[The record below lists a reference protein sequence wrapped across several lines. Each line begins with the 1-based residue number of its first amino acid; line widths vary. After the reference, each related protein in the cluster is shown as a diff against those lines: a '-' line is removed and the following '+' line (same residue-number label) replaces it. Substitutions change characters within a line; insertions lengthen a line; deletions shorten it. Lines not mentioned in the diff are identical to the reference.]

1 MSSDAAGLSG
11 VLVVDKPEG
20 PTSHDIVARARR
32 LLSTRRVGH
41 TGTLDPLATGVL
53 VLCVGTATRLARF
66 LAAAEKTYVGR
77 LRLGWETDTLDR
89 SGRPLST
96 PHPAPEDP
104 EQIDAAMQGLI
115 GRRLQHPP
123 AFSAKRIDGVRAY
136 RMARQGVP
144 RTPPPASVLIR
155 EFRLAA
161 LQGTE
166 VQFEVSCSSGTY
178 VRALAQ
184 ELGQALGCGAH
195 LTALRR
201 TVAGEFRLDQ
211 ARTLGELQSLY
222 DSGRVSEALV
232 PNARLLLGMP
242 GVQVDAAKA
251 RLLSQGGALNAE
263 GPRDGLA
270 GATWCRILGAD
281 GTLLG
286 LAEIEGGGERLRPRV
301 VLVPPPPPPALGP
314 AVSSGPPS

>member
-1 MSSDAAGLSG
+1 MNPVGSGPHG

-41 TGTLDPLATGVL
+41 TGTLDPMATGVL
-53 VLCVGTATRLARF
+53 VLCVGSATRLARF

-89 SGRPLST
+89 TGRPLSQPQPT
-96 PHPAPEDP
+96 PENPALVDLAI
-104 EQIDAAMQGLI
+104 QSLV

-123 AFSAKRIDGVRAY
+123 AFSAKRIDGVRSY
-136 RMARQGVP
+136 RMARQGAP
-144 RTPPPASVLIR
+144 RIPAPSYVVIR
-155 EFRLAA
+155 AFRLLAME
-161 LQGTE
+161 GTE
-166 VQFEVSCSSGTY
+166 IQFEVSCSSGTY

-201 TVAGEFRLDQ
+201 TMAGEFGLDQ
-211 ARTLGELQSLY
+211 ARTLVELQELAA
-222 DSGRVSEALV
+222 SGRAADALL
-232 PNARLLLGMP
+232 PNSMLLLGMP
-242 GVQVDAAKA
+242 GVEVDATAA
-251 RLLSQGGALNAE
+251 RLLSQGGTLE
-263 GPRDGLA
+263 VQDRFRSTLTGD
-270 GATWCRILGAD
+270 TWCRILGAD

-286 LAEIEGGGERLRPRV
+286 LAQVEAGGGRLHPRI
-301 VLVPPPPPPALGP
+301 VLVSPPPEAGVAASCPPR
-314 AVSSGPPS
+314 